1 MSRPRGPPTADC
13 SLPDH
18 RDGHEP
24 QRLFTHDLDNRG
36 NAPQRCL
43 LAAPLVKRDDPERT
57 PRSRLLATPLRGDRT
72 PRLSHGTATKA
83 ISRASD
89 ASSRVERHVAL
100 AGSRSDETAWRG
112 LGRALPSDSANP
124 GGYYEREDVVR
135 LNYATISSVTGAGW
149 TSFRSDHLL
158 RRAALDAITC

>member
-1 MSRPRGPPTADC
+1 MPPGRPAR
-13 SLPDH
+13 
-18 RDGHEP
+18 
-24 QRLFTHDLDNRG
+24 
-36 NAPQRCL
+36 
-43 LAAPLVKRDDPERT
+43 KERRSA
-57 PRSRLLATPLRGDRT
+57 PRSRLFATPLRGDRT